1 MKRTLLAIVAAFVM
15 ITSANA
21 QRLTDIQAE
30 ARFITDKMI
39 VELGLNSAQR
49 NSLLNI
55 NLNYLDGIRS
65 YRDIDAYGWHYRNKQ
80 LKRMLNARQWK
91 RFKEAY
97 YFYHPIGWNNNTYIY
112 NIYNKYP
119 KHNYRPNHHHPHY
132 YGKPYK
138 YDKKWKHDKKY
149 YEKEYKHNKK
159 RYEKEYEHYK
169 KRYEK
174 EYKHD
179 KERYEKEYKHDK
191 KRYDKHYKP
200 GRREFDNNSRK
211 TNTWREKV
219 RRDMKNG
226 GL

>member
-65 YRDIDAYGWHYRNKQ
+65 YRDIDAYGWHYRNRQ
-80 LKRMLNARQWK
+80 IKRMLNARQWK

-119 KHNYRPNHHHPHY
+119 KHNYRPNHPHPHY

-138 YDKKWKHDKKY
+138 YDKKWKHDKK
-149 YEKEYKHNKK
+149 
-159 RYEKEYEHYK
+159 
-169 KRYEK
+169 
-174 EYKHD
+174 
-179 KERYEKEYKHDK
+179 RYEKEYKHDK
-191 KRYDKHYKP
+191 KRYDRDYKYDKHYKH
-200 GRREFDNNSRK
+200 GKREFDNNSRK

>member
-119 KHNYRPNHHHPHY
+119 KHNYRPNHPHPHY
-132 YGKPYK
+132 YDKPYK
-138 YDKKWKHDKKY
+138 YDKKWKHDKK
-149 YEKEYKHNKK
+149 
-159 RYEKEYEHYK
+159 
-169 KRYEK
+169 
-174 EYKHD
+174 
-179 KERYEKEYKHDK
+179 RYEKEYKHDK
-191 KRYDKHYKP
+191 KRYDRDYKYDKHYKH
-200 GRREFDNNSRK
+200 GKREFDNNSRK

>member
-65 YRDIDAYGWHYRNKQ
+65 YRDIDAYGWHYRNRQ

-119 KHNYRPNHHHPHY
+119 KHNYRPNHPHPHY
-132 YGKPYK
+132 NGKPYK
-138 YDKKWKHDKKY
+138 YDKKWKHDKK
-149 YEKEYKHNKK
+149 
-159 RYEKEYEHYK
+159 
-169 KRYEK
+169 
-174 EYKHD
+174 
-179 KERYEKEYKHDK
+179 RYEKEYKHDK
-191 KRYDKHYKP
+191 KRYDRDYKYDKHYKH
-200 GRREFDNNSRK
+200 GKREFDNNSRK

-219 RRDMKNG
+219 RRDMNNG

>member
-55 NLNYLDGIRS
+55 NLNYRDGIRS
-65 YRDIDAYGWHYRNKQ
+65 YRDIDAYGWHYRNRQ

-119 KHNYRPNHHHPHY
+119 KHNYRPNHPHPHY

-138 YDKKWKHDKKY
+138 YDKKWKHDKK
-149 YEKEYKHNKK
+149 
-159 RYEKEYEHYK
+159 
-169 KRYEK
+169 
-174 EYKHD
+174 
-179 KERYEKEYKHDK
+179 RYEKEYKHDK
-191 KRYDKHYKP
+191 KRYDRDNKYDKHYKH
-200 GRREFDNNSRK
+200 GKREFDNNSRK

>member
-65 YRDIDAYGWHYRNKQ
+65 YRDIDAYGWHYRNRQ

-119 KHNYRPNHHHPHY
+119 KHNYRPNHPHPHY

-138 YDKKWKHDKKY
+138 YDKKWKHDKK
-149 YEKEYKHNKK
+149 
-159 RYEKEYEHYK
+159 
-169 KRYEK
+169 RYEK

-179 KERYEKEYKHDK
+179 KMRYDRDYK
-191 KRYDKHYKP
+191 YDKHYKH
-200 GRREFDNNSRK
+200 GKREFDNNSRK

>member
-39 VELGLNSAQR
+39 VELGLNNAQR

-91 RFKEAY
+91 HFKEAY

-119 KHNYRPNHHHPHY
+119 KHHYRPNHPHPHY
-132 YGKPYK
+132 YGKPGKPYK
-138 YDKKWKHDKKY
+138 YDKKWKHDKK
-149 YEKEYKHNKK
+149 
-159 RYEKEYEHYK
+159 
-169 KRYEK
+169 RYEK
-174 EYKHD
+174 EYKH
-179 KERYEKEYKHDK
+179 
-191 KRYDKHYKP
+191 YDKHYKP

-219 RRDMKNG
+219 RRDIMG
-226 GL
+226 GAR

>member
-39 VELGLNSAQR
+39 VELGLNNAQR

-149 YEKEYKHNKK
+149 YDKK
-159 RYEKEYEHYK
+159 R
-169 KRYEK
+169 
-174 EYKHD
+174 KHD
-179 KERYEKEYKHDK
+179 KKYYDKHYKHDK
-191 KRYDKHYKP
+191 KHYDKHYKP
-200 GRREFDNNSRK
+200 GKREFDNNPRK
-211 TNTWREKV
+211 SKTWREAV
-219 RRDMKNG
+219 RRDIMG
-226 GL
+226 GAR

>member
-39 VELGLNSAQR
+39 VELGLSNVQR
-49 NSLLNI
+49 NNLLNI

-80 LKRMLNARQWK
+80 LKRMLNDRQWK

-97 YFYHPIGWNNNTYIY
+97 YFYHPISWNNNTYIY

-119 KHNYRPNHHHPHY
+119 KHHYRPNHHHPHY
-132 YGKPYK
+132 YDKPGKPYK
-138 YDKKWKHDKKY
+138 YDKKWKHDKKR
-149 YEKEYKHNKK
+149 YEKEYK
-159 RYEKEYEHYK
+159 HYK

-174 EYKHD
+174 EYK
-179 KERYEKEYKHDK
+179 YDK

-200 GRREFDNNSRK
+200 GRREFDNNPRK
-211 TNTWREKV
+211 SNTWREKV

>member
-138 YDKKWKHDKKY
+138 YDKKWKHDKKR
-149 YEKEYKHNKK
+149 YEKEYKHYKK

-219 RRDMKNG
+219 RRDMMNG

>member
-49 NSLLNI
+49 NSLMNI

-119 KHNYRPNHHHPHY
+119 KHNYRPNHPHPHY

-138 YDKKWKHDKKY
+138 YDKKWKHDKKRY
-149 YEKEYKHNKK
+149 DRDYK
-159 RYEKEYEHYK
+159 
-169 KRYEK
+169 
-174 EYKHD
+174 
-179 KERYEKEYKHDK
+179 
-191 KRYDKHYKP
+191 YDKHYKH
-200 GRREFDNNSRK
+200 GKREFDNNSRK

>member
-1 MKRTLLAIVAAFVM
+1 MLLTIAAIMATVLPIYAQG
-15 ITSANA
+15 IAN
-21 QRLTDIQAE
+21 ISVE

-65 YRDIDAYGWHYRNKQ
+65 YRDIDAYGWHYRNRQ

-119 KHNYRPNHHHPHY
+119 KHNYRPNHPHPHY

-138 YDKKWKHDKKY
+138 YDKKWKHDKK
-149 YEKEYKHNKK
+149 
-159 RYEKEYEHYK
+159 
-169 KRYEK
+169 
-174 EYKHD
+174 
-179 KERYEKEYKHDK
+179 RYEKEYKHDK
-191 KRYDKHYKP
+191 KRYDRDYKYDKHYKH
-200 GRREFDNNSRK
+200 GKREFDNNSRK

>member
-65 YRDIDAYGWHYRNKQ
+65 YRDIDAYGWHYRNRQ

-119 KHNYRPNHHHPHY
+119 KHIYRPNHPHPHY

-138 YDKKWKHDKKY
+138 YDKKWKHDKK
-149 YEKEYKHNKK
+149 
-159 RYEKEYEHYK
+159 
-169 KRYEK
+169 
-174 EYKHD
+174 
-179 KERYEKEYKHDK
+179 RYEKEYKHDK
-191 KRYDKHYKP
+191 KRYDRDYKYDKHYKH
-200 GRREFDNNSRK
+200 GKREFDNNSRK

>member
-39 VELGLNSAQR
+39 VELGLSNVQR

-119 KHNYRPNHHHPHY
+119 KHHYRHNHPHPHY

-138 YDKKWKHDKKY
+138 HDKKY
-149 YEKEYKHNKK
+149 YDKKRKHDKK
-159 RYEKEYEHYK
+159 RYEKEYKYDK

-179 KERYEKEYKHDK
+179 KKHYEKEYKHDK
-191 KRYDKHYKP
+191 KHYDKHYKP
-200 GRREFDNNSRK
+200 GKREFDNNPRK
-211 TNTWREKV
+211 SKTWREAV
-219 RRDMKNG
+219 RRDIMG
-226 GL
+226 GAR

>member
-65 YRDIDAYGWHYRNKQ
+65 YRDIDAYGWHYRNRQ

-91 RFKEAY
+91 RFKEPTTSITPSAGTTTLTY
-97 YFYHPIGWNNNTYIY
+97 TTYTTSIPSTTIVPTTLTRTITASRTSTTRSGSTTRNATRKNTSTTRSATTATTSTTSTTSTASASSTTTHARPIHG
-112 NIYNKYP
+112 
-119 KHNYRPNHHHPHY
+119 
-132 YGKPYK
+132 
-138 YDKKWKHDKKY
+138 
-149 YEKEYKHNKK
+149 
-159 RYEKEYEHYK
+159 
-169 KRYEK
+169 
-174 EYKHD
+174 
-179 KERYEKEYKHDK
+179 ERK
-191 KRYDKHYKP
+191 
-200 GRREFDNNSRK
+200 
-211 TNTWREKV
+211 
-219 RRDMKNG
+219 
-226 GL
+226 

>member
-15 ITSANA
+15 IASANA

-65 YRDIDAYGWHYRNKQ
+65 YRDIDAYGWHYRNRQ
-80 LKRMLNARQWK
+80 LKLMLNARQWK

-119 KHNYRPNHHHPHY
+119 KHNYRPNHPHPHY

-138 YDKKWKHDKKY
+138 YDKKWKHDKK
-149 YEKEYKHNKK
+149 
-159 RYEKEYEHYK
+159 
-169 KRYEK
+169 
-174 EYKHD
+174 
-179 KERYEKEYKHDK
+179 RYEKEYKHDK
-191 KRYDKHYKP
+191 KRYDRDYKYDKHYKH
-200 GRREFDNNSRK
+200 GKREFDNNSRK

>member
-138 YDKKWKHDKKY
+138 YDKKWKHDKKR
-149 YEKEYKHNKK
+149 YEKEYK
-159 RYEKEYEHYK
+159 HYK

-174 EYKHD
+174 EYKYD
-179 KERYEKEYKHDK
+179 KKRYEKEY
-191 KRYDKHYKP
+191 KHYKP

-219 RRDMKNG
+219 RRDMMNG

>member
-39 VELGLNSAQR
+39 VELGLNSVQH

-80 LKRMLNARQWK
+80 LKRMLTAKQWK

-119 KHNYRPNHHHPHY
+119 KHNYRPSHPHPHY

-138 YDKKWKHDKKY
+138 YDKKWKHDKKHY
-149 YEKEYKHNKK
+149 DREYKYDKK
-159 RYEKEYEHYK
+159 RYDRDYK
-169 KRYEK
+169 Y
-174 EYKHD
+174 
-179 KERYEKEYKHDK
+179 DK
-191 KRYDKHYKP
+191 KHYDRDKKYDKKHYDKHYKP
-200 GRREFDNNSRK
+200 GKREFDNNSHK
-211 TNTWREKV
+211 TNTWRDKV
-219 RRDMKNG
+219 RRDMKNS

>member
-39 VELGLNSAQR
+39 VELGLNSVQR

-80 LKRMLNARQWK
+80 LKRMLTAKQWK

-119 KHNYRPNHHHPHY
+119 KHNYRPSHPHPHY

-138 YDKKWKHDKKY
+138 YDKKWKHDKKH
-149 YEKEYKHNKK
+149 YEKKYK
-159 RYEKEYEHYK
+159 Y
-169 KRYEK
+169 
-174 EYKHD
+174 
-179 KERYEKEYKHDK
+179 DK
-191 KRYDKHYKP
+191 KYYDRDYKYDKKHYDRDNKYDKKHYDKHYKP
-200 GRREFDNNSRK
+200 GKREFDNNSHK
-211 TNTWREKV
+211 TNTWRDKV
-219 RRDMKNG
+219 RRDMKNS

>member
-39 VELGLNSAQR
+39 VELGLSSAQR

-119 KHNYRPNHHHPHY
+119 KHNYRPNHPHPHY

-138 YDKKWKHDKKY
+138 YDKKWKHDKK
-149 YEKEYKHNKK
+149 
-159 RYEKEYEHYK
+159 
-169 KRYEK
+169 
-174 EYKHD
+174 
-179 KERYEKEYKHDK
+179 RYEKEYKHDK
-191 KRYDKHYKP
+191 KRYDRDYKYDKHYKH
-200 GRREFDNNSRK
+200 GKREFDNNSRK

>member
-21 QRLTDIQAE
+21 QRLTDIQTE

-65 YRDIDAYGWHYRNKQ
+65 YRDIDAYGWHYRNRQ

-119 KHNYRPNHHHPHY
+119 KHNYRPNHPHPHY

-138 YDKKWKHDKKY
+138 YDKKWKHDKK
-149 YEKEYKHNKK
+149 
-159 RYEKEYEHYK
+159 
-169 KRYEK
+169 
-174 EYKHD
+174 
-179 KERYEKEYKHDK
+179 RYEKEYKHDK
-191 KRYDKHYKP
+191 KRYDRDYKYDKHYKH
-200 GRREFDNNSRK
+200 GKREFDNNSRK

>member
-65 YRDIDAYGWHYRNKQ
+65 YRDIDAYGWHYRNRQ

-97 YFYHPIGWNNNTYIY
+97 YFYPPIGWNNNTYIY

-119 KHNYRPNHHHPHY
+119 KHNYRPNHPHPHY

-138 YDKKWKHDKKY
+138 YDKKWKHDKK
-149 YEKEYKHNKK
+149 
-159 RYEKEYEHYK
+159 
-169 KRYEK
+169 
-174 EYKHD
+174 
-179 KERYEKEYKHDK
+179 RYEKEYKHDK
-191 KRYDKHYKP
+191 KRYDRDYKYDKHYKH
-200 GRREFDNNSRK
+200 GKREFDNNSRK

>member
-55 NLNYLDGIRS
+55 NLHYLDGIRS

-119 KHNYRPNHHHPHY
+119 KHNYRPNHPHPHY

-138 YDKKWKHDKKY
+138 YDKKWKHDKK
-149 YEKEYKHNKK
+149 
-159 RYEKEYEHYK
+159 
-169 KRYEK
+169 
-174 EYKHD
+174 
-179 KERYEKEYKHDK
+179 RYEKEYKHDK
-191 KRYDKHYKP
+191 KRYDRDYKYDKHYKH
-200 GRREFDNNSRK
+200 GKREFDNNSRK

>member
-21 QRLTDIQAE
+21 QRLTDIQTE

-80 LKRMLNARQWK
+80 IKRMLNAKQWK

-119 KHNYRPNHHHPHY
+119 KHNYRPNHPHPHY

-138 YDKKWKHDKKY
+138 YDKKWKHDKK
-149 YEKEYKHNKK
+149 
-159 RYEKEYEHYK
+159 
-169 KRYEK
+169 
-174 EYKHD
+174 
-179 KERYEKEYKHDK
+179 RYEKEYKHDK
-191 KRYDKHYKP
+191 KRYDRDYKYDKHYKH
-200 GRREFDNNSRK
+200 GKREFDNNSRK

-219 RRDMKNG
+219 RRDMNNG

>member
-39 VELGLNSAQR
+39 VELGLNNAQR

-138 YDKKWKHDKKY
+138 YDKKWKHDKKR
-149 YEKEYKHNKK
+149 YEKEYKHYKK
-159 RYEKEYEHYK
+159 HYEKEYKYDK

-179 KERYEKEYKHDK
+179 KKH
-191 KRYDKHYKP
+191 YDKHYKP

-219 RRDMKNG
+219 RRDMMNG

>member
-1 MKRTLLAIVAAFVM
+1 MKRTLLAIVAALVM

-65 YRDIDAYGWHYRNKQ
+65 YRDIDAYGWHYRNRQ

-119 KHNYRPNHHHPHY
+119 KHNYRPNHPHPHY

-138 YDKKWKHDKKY
+138 YDKKWKHDKK
-149 YEKEYKHNKK
+149 
-159 RYEKEYEHYK
+159 
-169 KRYEK
+169 
-174 EYKHD
+174 
-179 KERYEKEYKHDK
+179 RYEKEYKHDK
-191 KRYDKHYKP
+191 KRYDRDYKYDKHYKH
-200 GRREFDNNSRK
+200 GKREFDNNSRK

-219 RRDMKNG
+219 RRDMNNG

>member
-119 KHNYRPNHHHPHY
+119 KHNYRPNHPHPHY
-132 YGKPYK
+132 YSKPYK
-138 YDKKWKHDKKY
+138 YDKKWKHDKK
-149 YEKEYKHNKK
+149 
-159 RYEKEYEHYK
+159 
-169 KRYEK
+169 
-174 EYKHD
+174 
-179 KERYEKEYKHDK
+179 RYEKEYKHDK
-191 KRYDKHYKP
+191 KRYDRDYKYDKHYKH
-200 GRREFDNNSRK
+200 GKREFDNNSRK

-219 RRDMKNG
+219 RRDMNNG

>member
-49 NSLLNI
+49 NSLMNI

-80 LKRMLNARQWK
+80 IKRMLNARQWK

-119 KHNYRPNHHHPHY
+119 KHNYRPNHPHPHY

-138 YDKKWKHDKKY
+138 YDKKWKHDKK
-149 YEKEYKHNKK
+149 
-159 RYEKEYEHYK
+159 
-169 KRYEK
+169 
-174 EYKHD
+174 
-179 KERYEKEYKHDK
+179 RYEKEYKHDK
-191 KRYDKHYKP
+191 KRYDRDYKYDKHYKH
-200 GRREFDNNSRK
+200 GKREFDNNSRK

>member
-65 YRDIDAYGWHYRNKQ
+65 YRDIDAYGWHYRNRQ
-80 LKRMLNARQWK
+80 LKRMLNTRQWK

-119 KHNYRPNHHHPHY
+119 KHNYRPNHPHPHY

-138 YDKKWKHDKKY
+138 YDKKWKHDKK
-149 YEKEYKHNKK
+149 
-159 RYEKEYEHYK
+159 
-169 KRYEK
+169 
-174 EYKHD
+174 
-179 KERYEKEYKHDK
+179 RYEKEYKHDK
-191 KRYDKHYKP
+191 KRYDRDYKYDKHYKH
-200 GRREFDNNSRK
+200 GKREFDNNSRK

>member
-39 VELGLNSAQR
+39 VELGLNSVQR

-65 YRDIDAYGWHYRNKQ
+65 YRDIDAYGWHYRNRQ
-80 LKRMLNARQWK
+80 LKRMLTARQWK

-119 KHNYRPNHHHPHY
+119 KHNYHPDHPHY
-132 YGKPYK
+132 YGKPGKPYK
-138 YDKKWKHDKKY
+138 YDKKWKHDKKR

-159 RYEKEYEHYK
+159 YY
-169 KRYEK
+169 
-174 EYKHD
+174 D
-179 KERYEKEYKHDK
+179 KYDK
-191 KRYDKHYKP
+191 KRYDRDYKHYKHSK
-200 GRREFDNNSRK
+200 REFDNNSRE
-211 TNTWREKV
+211 TITWREKM
-219 RRDMKNG
+219 RKDMMKG
-226 GL
+226 AR

>member
-80 LKRMLNARQWK
+80 IKRMLNARQWK

-119 KHNYRPNHHHPHY
+119 KHNYRPNHPHPHY

-138 YDKKWKHDKKY
+138 YDKKWKHDKK
-149 YEKEYKHNKK
+149 
-159 RYEKEYEHYK
+159 
-169 KRYEK
+169 
-174 EYKHD
+174 
-179 KERYEKEYKHDK
+179 RYEKEYKHDK
-191 KRYDKHYKP
+191 KRYDRDYKYDKHYKH
-200 GRREFDNNSRK
+200 GKREFDNNSRK

-219 RRDMKNG
+219 RRDMNNG

>member
-65 YRDIDAYGWHYRNKQ
+65 YRDIDAYGWHYRNRQ

-119 KHNYRPNHHHPHY
+119 KHNYRPNHPHPHY

-138 YDKKWKHDKKY
+138 YDKKRKHDKK
-149 YEKEYKHNKK
+149 
-159 RYEKEYEHYK
+159 
-169 KRYEK
+169 
-174 EYKHD
+174 
-179 KERYEKEYKHDK
+179 RYEKEYKHDK
-191 KRYDKHYKP
+191 KRYDRDYKYDKHYKH
-200 GRREFDNNSRK
+200 GKREFDNNSRK

-219 RRDMKNG
+219 RRDMNNG

>member
-21 QRLTDIQAE
+21 QRLTDIQTV

-39 VELGLNSAQR
+39 VELGLSNVQR

-65 YRDIDAYGWHYRNKQ
+65 YRDIDAYGWHYRNRQ

-119 KHNYRPNHHHPHY
+119 KHNYRPNHPHPHY

-138 YDKKWKHDKKY
+138 YDKKWKHDKK
-149 YEKEYKHNKK
+149 
-159 RYEKEYEHYK
+159 
-169 KRYEK
+169 
-174 EYKHD
+174 
-179 KERYEKEYKHDK
+179 RYEKEYKHDK
-191 KRYDKHYKP
+191 KRYDRDYKYDKHYKH
-200 GRREFDNNSRK
+200 GKREFDNNSRK

-219 RRDMKNG
+219 RRDMNNG

>member
-65 YRDIDAYGWHYRNKQ
+65 YRDIDAYGWHYRNRQ

-119 KHNYRPNHHHPHY
+119 KHNYRPNHPHPHY

-138 YDKKWKHDKKY
+138 YDKKWKHDKK
-149 YEKEYKHNKK
+149 
-159 RYEKEYEHYK
+159 
-169 KRYEK
+169 
-174 EYKHD
+174 
-179 KERYEKEYKHDK
+179 RYEKEYKHDK
-191 KRYDKHYKP
+191 KRYDRDYKYDKHYKH
-200 GRREFDNNSRK
+200 GKREFDNNSRK

-226 GL
+226 GF

>member
-39 VELGLNSAQR
+39 VELGLSNVQR

-65 YRDIDAYGWHYRNKQ
+65 YHDIDAYGWHYRNKQ
-80 LKRMLNARQWK
+80 IKRMLNARQWK

-119 KHNYRPNHHHPHY
+119 KHNYRPNHPHPHY

-138 YDKKWKHDKKY
+138 YDKKWKHDKK
-149 YEKEYKHNKK
+149 
-159 RYEKEYEHYK
+159 
-169 KRYEK
+169 
-174 EYKHD
+174 
-179 KERYEKEYKHDK
+179 RYEKEYKHDK
-191 KRYDKHYKP
+191 KHYKH
-200 GRREFDNNSRK
+200 GKREFDNNSRK
-211 TNTWREKV
+211 TITWREKM
-219 RRDMKNG
+219 RKDMMKG
-226 GL
+226 AR

>member
-49 NSLLNI
+49 NSLMNI

-65 YRDIDAYGWHYRNKQ
+65 YRDIDAYGWHYRNRQ
-80 LKRMLNARQWK
+80 IKRMLNAKQWK

-119 KHNYRPNHHHPHY
+119 KHNYRPNHPHPHY

-138 YDKKWKHDKKY
+138 YDKKWKHDKK
-149 YEKEYKHNKK
+149 
-159 RYEKEYEHYK
+159 
-169 KRYEK
+169 
-174 EYKHD
+174 
-179 KERYEKEYKHDK
+179 RYEKEYKHDK
-191 KRYDKHYKP
+191 KRYDRDYKYDKHYKH
-200 GRREFDNNSRK
+200 GKREFDNNSRK

>member
-65 YRDIDAYGWHYRNKQ
+65 YRDIDAYGWHYRNRQ

-119 KHNYRPNHHHPHY
+119 KHNYRPNHPHPHY

-138 YDKKWKHDKKY
+138 YDKKWKHDKKHC
-149 YEKEYKHNKK
+149 EKEYT
-159 RYEKEYEHYK
+159 
-169 KRYEK
+169 
-174 EYKHD
+174 
-179 KERYEKEYKHDK
+179 HDK
-191 KRYDKHYKP
+191 KRYDRDSKYYKHGK
-200 GRREFDNNSRK
+200 REFDNNSRK

>member
-39 VELGLNSAQR
+39 VELGLSNAQR

-80 LKRMLNARQWK
+80 LKRMLNDRQWK

-132 YGKPYK
+132 YGKPGKPYK
-138 YDKKWKHDKKY
+138 YDKKWKHDKKR
-149 YEKEYKHNKK
+149 YEKEYK
-159 RYEKEYEHYK
+159 HYK

-174 EYKHD
+174 EYKYD
-179 KERYEKEYKHDK
+179 KKRYEKEYKHDK
-191 KRYDKHYKP
+191 KRYDRDYKYDKHYKH
-200 GRREFDNNSRK
+200 GKREFDNNSRK
-211 TNTWREKV
+211 TITWREKI
-219 RRDMKNG
+219 RKDMMKG
-226 GL
+226 AR

>member
-39 VELGLNSAQR
+39 VELGLNSVQR

-80 LKRMLNARQWK
+80 LKRMLTAKQWK

-119 KHNYRPNHHHPHY
+119 KHNYRPSHPHPHY

-149 YEKEYKHNKK
+149 YEKKYK
-159 RYEKEYEHYK
+159 Y
-169 KRYEK
+169 
-174 EYKHD
+174 
-179 KERYEKEYKHDK
+179 DK
-191 KRYDKHYKP
+191 KYYDRDYKYDKKHYDRDKKYDKKHYDKHYKP
-200 GRREFDNNSRK
+200 GKREFDNNSHK
-211 TNTWREKV
+211 TNTWRDKV
-219 RRDMKNG
+219 RRDMKNS